1 MQTPSDI
8 VVIPR
13 DIHFSTECARGSAWL
28 GGDPVATAV
37 FNALSLTFPDGE
49 RLFID
54 SVRAFRGGLQGKLAE
69 DARAFIAQEA
79 IHSREHAGLNAHLDR
94 SHYPVE
100 RIEGSV
106 RRRLTFLRKLGPL
119 RMLGVTIALEH
130 FTAMLADLF
139 DSDPQL
145 WAGTPE
151 EILRLWRWH
160 AMEETEHKAVAFDVF
175 QEVSKNWTGLRRYQF
190 RRAGNF
196 PQARAPLS
204 RLVSPGF
211 PSLGLRQ
218 SFEARAM
225 AAAVRLSN
233 DAPFGS
239 LTSNLIAASCSGARP
254 RRRDAASRRGSA
266 WPTVIRDCDV
276 AGQRVVVAAMR
287 IGSQRQP
294 RPSMNCVTVANG
306 RRRMSGT

>member
-8 VVIPR
+8 TVIPR
-13 DIHFSTECARGSAWL
+13 DIHFRIESAHGTAWL

-37 FNALSLTFPDGE
+37 FNALSLTFPEGE

-54 SVRAFRGGLQGKLAE
+54 AVRKFRGQVQGKLA
-69 DARAFIAQEA
+69 DDVRAFIAQEA
-79 IHSREHAGLNAHLDR
+79 IHSREHANLNAHLDR

-106 RRRLTFLRKLGPL
+106 RRRLGFLRRLGPM

-160 AMEETEHKAVAFDVF
+160 AMEEIEHKAVAFDVF
-175 QEVSKNWTGLRRYQF
+175 QEVSKNWTPLRRYLF
-190 RRAGNF
+190 RAHIMALTSVHFTFDVIRF
-196 PQARAPLS
+196 
-204 RLVSPGF
+204 
-211 PSLGLRQ
+211 
-218 SFEARAM
+218 
-225 AAAVRLSN
+225 AAALLEADGTGRWR
-233 DAPFGS
+233 
-239 LTSNLIAASCSGARP
+239 AR
-254 RRRDAASRRGSA
+254 
-266 WPTVIRDCDV
+266 WQV
-276 AGQRVVVAAMR
+276 ARFLFDEPGIFRK
-287 IGSQRQP
+287 I
-294 RPSMNCVTVANG
+294 G
-306 RRRMSGT
+306 RRYRDWYRLGFHPWDHDNRGNLEQWRQQFG

>member
-8 VVIPR
+8 AVIPR
-13 DIHFSTECARGSAWL
+13 DIHFRTESARGSAWL

-54 SVRAFRGGLQGKLAE
+54 SVRAFRSRTQGKLA
-69 DARAFIAQEA
+69 DDVRAFIAQEA
-79 IHSREHAGLNAHLDR
+79 IHSREHACLNAHLDR

-106 RRRLTFLRKLGPL
+106 RRRLAFLRKLGPM

-151 EILRLWRWH
+151 EVLQLWRWH
-160 AMEETEHKAVAFDVF
+160 AMEETEHKAVAYDVF
-175 QEVSKNWTGLRRYQF
+175 NEVTKDW
-190 RRAGNF
+190 A
-196 PQARAPLS
+196 
-204 RLVSPGF
+204 
-211 PSLGLRQ
+211 
-218 SFEARAM
+218 
-225 AAAVRLSN
+225 
-233 DAPFGS
+233 
-239 LTSNLIAASCSGARP
+239 P
-254 RRRDAASRRGSA
+254 RRRYRFRARVMMLVSVHFTLD
-266 WPTVIRDCDV
+266 VIRF
-276 AGQRVVVAAMR
+276 AAALLEADGTGR
-287 IGSQRQP
+287 WRARWQVTWFLFGEPGIFRKLGPRYRAWYRPGFHPWDYDNRSKLEQWRQQF
-294 RPSMNCVTVANG
+294 G
-306 RRRMSGT
+306 

>member
-54 SVRAFRGGLQGKLAE
+54 AVRAFRSRTQGKLAE
-69 DARAFIAQEA
+69 DAQAFIAQEA

-100 RIEGSV
+100 RIESSV
-106 RRRLTFLRKLGPL
+106 RRRLAFLRRLGPM

-139 DSDPQL
+139 DSDPPL

-175 QEVSKNWTGLRRYQF
+175 NEVTKDW
-190 RRAGNF
+190 A
-196 PQARAPLS
+196 
-204 RLVSPGF
+204 
-211 PSLGLRQ
+211 
-218 SFEARAM
+218 
-225 AAAVRLSN
+225 
-233 DAPFGS
+233 
-239 LTSNLIAASCSGARP
+239 P
-254 RRRDAASRRGSA
+254 RRRYRFRARVMVLVSVHF
-266 WPTVIRDCDV
+266 TVNITSYATALLKADGV
-276 AGQRVVVAAMR
+276 GGFTA
-287 IGSQRQP
+287 
-294 RPSMNCVTVANG
+294 
-306 RRRMSGT
+306 RRRVLWFLFGRPGIFRKLGPRYRDWYRPGFHPWDYDNRSKLAQWRQQFG

>member
-8 VVIPR
+8 AVIPR
-13 DIHFSTECARGSAWL
+13 DIHFRTESARGSAWL

-54 SVRAFRGGLQGKLAE
+54 SVRAFRSRTQGKLA
-69 DARAFIAQEA
+69 DDVRAFIAQEA
-79 IHSREHAGLNAHLDR
+79 IHSREHACLNAHLDR

-106 RRRLTFLRKLGPL
+106 RRRLAFLRGLGPM

-130 FTAMLADLF
+130 FTAMLADMF

-145 WAGTPE
+145 WDGTPE

-175 QEVSKNWTGLRRYQF
+175 NDVTKNW
-190 RRAGNF
+190 A
-196 PQARAPLS
+196 
-204 RLVSPGF
+204 
-211 PSLGLRQ
+211 
-218 SFEARAM
+218 
-225 AAAVRLSN
+225 
-233 DAPFGS
+233 
-239 LTSNLIAASCSGARP
+239 P
-254 RRRDAASRRGSA
+254 RRRYLFRVHIMVLTSVHFTLDVIRFAAALLLRDEPGDADRAAAYTEVSTRLRELAPSIFGYDQIAVFAASK
-266 WPTVIRDCDV
+266 
-276 AGQRVVVAAMR
+276 RVKVPAL
-287 IGSQRQP
+287 SD
-294 RPSMNCVTVANG
+294 PSKAFSLNG
-306 RRRMSGT
+306 MGFTFRLMEMTE